1 MQLSLT
7 ILVSASLT
15 VNQIITEDLTVIM
28 AGIGKQ
34 INTMLSRVEVN
45 ASHCPQ
51 LTRDLQITRKLPS
64 IDGIH
69 SQLFCSGKFSPFND
83 KYYVSDSNMQIHDRE
98 KWVCRLCIFIFLKLG
113 MSQYA
118 TALLCILFLSLKIIE
133 IILIIG
139 LESILVTERK

>member
-7 ILVSASLT
+7 TLVSASTT
-15 VNQIITEDLTVIM
+15 VNQIITEDLTGIM

-34 INTMLSRVEVN
+34 INMMLSRVEVN

-51 LTRDLQITRKLPS
+51 LTRDLQITLKLPS

-83 KYYVSDSNMQIHDRE
+83 KYYVSDSNMQIHDRK
-98 KWVCRLCIFIFLKLG
+98 KWVYRSLYFYLFEIRNELVCNGLAMHFISVVKNHRDHSS
-113 MSQYA
+113 MVMISN
-118 TALLCILFLSLKIIE
+118 TPSM
-133 IILIIG
+133 
-139 LESILVTERK
+139 